1 MIINIMAGG
10 PEALLPNLNEYNGE
24 NAIWAGVDRGVH
36 TLLKANITPN
46 IAFGDFDSV
55 TVEELTEIQKK
66 VDEMKLYKPEKD
78 ETDLELA
85 LDWAI
90 EQNPETIRIFG
101 ATGGRIDHLLAN
113 VQLLVNPLFEVK
125 STQILLIDRQNIIYI
140 KGSGS
145 YKIEKMPDK
154 KYISFVPV
162 SFNIK
167 DLTLHGFK
175 YPLNN
180 RDISIGSTLCISNE
194 LISDYGT
201 FSFSEGI
208 LLVIR
213 SDD

>member
-1 MIINIMAGG
+1 MKINIMAGG
-10 PEALLPNLNEYNGE
+10 PEELLPNLNEYNGE
-24 NAIWAGVDRGVH
+24 NVIWAGVDRGVH
-36 TLLKANITPN
+36 TLLKANIKPD

-55 TVEELTEIQKK
+55 TEEEFTEIETK
-66 VDEMKLYKPEKD
+66 VDKLKLYKPEKD

-85 LDWAI
+85 LNWAV

-113 VQLLVNPLFEVK
+113 VQLLINPFLQGK
-125 STQILLIDRQNIIYI
+125 SILILLIDRQNIIYI

-145 YKIEKMPDK
+145 YKIEKMSDK

-167 DLTLHGFK
+167 DLTLQGFK

-180 RDISIGSTLCISNE
+180 RHISIGSTLCISNE

>member
-10 PEALLPNLNEYNGE
+10 PVELLPNLKEYNSE
-24 NAIWAGVDRGVH
+24 NVIWAGVDRGVH
-36 TLLKANITPN
+36 TLLKANIKPS

-55 TVEELTEIQKK
+55 TIEEFTEIQKK
-66 VDEMKLYKPEKD
+66 VDEMKRYKPEKD

-85 LDWAI
+85 LNWAV
-90 EQNPETIRIFG
+90 EQNPELIQIFG
-101 ATGGRIDHLLAN
+101 ATGGRIDHFFAN
-113 VQLLVNPLFEVK
+113 VQLLVNPLLQGK
-125 STQILLIDRQNIIYI
+125 SIPIQLIDCQNIVYI
-140 KGSGS
+140 KGSGR
-145 YKIEKMPDK
+145 YKIEKLSDK

-167 DLTLHGFK
+167 DLTLQGFK

-180 RDISIGSTLCISNE
+180 RHISIGSTLCISNE

-213 SDD
+213 SED